1 MSFAVA
7 CVCRG
12 RWPDLS
18 FLQWPQACVSSRSPK
33 WSALQAGLTSQHSSC
48 SPPLLLQA
56 SHGSLL
62 GKRKAAEEPAE
73 TTSPFNSPP
82 HMPIVPNGVSRSQV
96 WQHSP
101 VSNTRL

>member
-1 MSFAVA
+1 M
-7 CVCRG
+7 
-12 RWPDLS
+12 
-18 FLQWPQACVSSRSPK
+18 
-33 WSALQAGLTSQHSSC
+33 
-48 SPPLLLQA
+48 LLQA

-101 VSNTRL
+101 VSNTPLCSAPHTLTLQSRVSRCWVTQHGFARDCCNGPLSW